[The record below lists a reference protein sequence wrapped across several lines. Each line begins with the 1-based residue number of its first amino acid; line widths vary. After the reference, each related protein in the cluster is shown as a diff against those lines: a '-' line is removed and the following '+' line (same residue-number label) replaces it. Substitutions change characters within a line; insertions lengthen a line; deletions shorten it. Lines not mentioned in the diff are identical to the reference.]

1 MDIARDLRRNA
12 AVAFGPASVHEGSI
26 LPFEGRSLMMRA
38 EGLPEAALDAT
49 EDGLLAPDNPILVRG
64 LAKILPLA
72 WRGDQRS
79 ESDSGVASVEIAAFA
94 SQMQAAGLHWAGNWR
109 VLDLEERRDDSIG
122 SYATALR
129 TAGATRADC
138 WTYSETVGV
147 ALVWAGASAS
157 GTESL
162 ALHIIPVSWVSEPRV
177 KNAVR
182 GIELHWSWAD
192 VIALYSAQTGRV
204 ESRDAI

>member
-12 AVAFGPASVHEGSI
+12 AVVFGPASAREGAI
-26 LPFEGRSLMMRA
+26 LPFEGRSLMMRP
-38 EGLPEAALDAT
+38 EGLPQAALDAT

-64 LAKILPLA
+64 SAKILPLA
-72 WRGDQRS
+72 WQGDAR
-79 ESDSGVASVEIAAFA
+79 DGTDPGVAPEEIAAFA

-122 SYATALR
+122 SYAAALR
-129 TAGATRADC
+129 VAGATRTDC

-147 ALVWAGASAS
+147 SLVWAGASDA

-162 ALHIIPVSWVSEPRV
+162 ALHVVPVSWVSEPRV
-177 KNAVR
+177 RKPVR
-182 GIELHWSWAD
+182 GIDLRWSWTD
-192 VIALYSAQTGRV
+192 VIALSSAQTRRV
-204 ESRDAI
+204 DSQGAI